1 MEVGKYAQRSG
12 VGKYAQGS
20 GVGKYAQGSGHRKK
34 PEMKTEMKTGHQE
47 ESRPIDYRLERR
59 QRSLMGVAQARRRTP
74 RMNWER
80 LGPSGGV
87 SSCLVWPISSKI
99 PGVSGGGY
107 VPSLE

>member
-1 MEVGKYAQRSG
+1 
-12 VGKYAQGS
+12 
-20 GVGKYAQGSGHRKK
+20 VGKYAQGSGHRKK
-34 PEMKTEMKTGHQE
+34 PEMKTVHQE

-59 QRSLMGVAQARRRTP
+59 QRSLMGVAQVRRRTP
-74 RMNWER
+74 RTNWER
-80 LGPSGGV
+80 LGPSWGV